1 MSLCEREEKR
11 GREGNNMRREEK
23 RREEKRRESLI
34 KIINSYTIL

>member
-23 RREEKRRESLI
+23 RRESLI
-34 KIINSYTIL
+34 KIINSIYYTIMTND

>member
-23 RREEKRRESLI
+23 RRESLI
-34 KIINSYTIL
+34 KIINTIYYTIMTND